1 MKKFLGYALFAIIII
16 AYVVFLIYSAIE
28 TVSDAAYNISDWFH
42 SPERKMDTLAVL
54 CLIGVTAL
62 TLWII
67 NLIDSYFAK
76 KHFTL
81 SLFISVIVGLVF
93 ITIFF
98 F

>member
-1 MKKFLGYALFAIIII
+1 MKKFLGYALFAILII
-16 AYVVFLIYSAIE
+16 AYAVFLIYSAID

-62 TLWII
+62 TFWII
-67 NLIDSYFAK
+67 HKIDGYFAE

-81 SLFISVIVGLVF
+81 SLFISVVVGLIF

-98 F
+98 L